1 MNIVLFDG
9 VCNLCN
15 STILFL
21 IKHDTNHNLHFAATQ
36 TESGK
41 KLMQQY
47 NILDEEKSVILIKEG
62 IVFFKS
68 NAVIE
73 IAKQITGWPH
83 IFKYGNLFPAFIRD
97 GFYNLIAKY
106 RYALMGT
113 RDSCS
118 VPSKDHIERFLL

>member
-41 KLMQQY
+41 KLMHQY
-47 NILDEEKSVILIKEG
+47 KILDEEKSVFFIKEG
-62 IVFFKS
+62 IVFSKS

-97 GFYNLIAKY
+97 GFYNLIAKN

-118 VPSKDHIERFLL
+118 IPSKDHIERFLL

>member
-21 IKHDTNHNLHFAATQ
+21 IKHDTNRNLHFAATQ

-41 KLMQQY
+41 NLMRQY
-47 NILDEEKSVILIKEG
+47 NILDEEKSVFFIKDG
-62 IVFFKS
+62 IVFSKS

-83 IFKYGNLFPAFIRD
+83 VFKFGLLFPAFIRD
-97 GFYNLIAKY
+97 GVYNLIAKN

-118 VPSKDHIERFLL
+118 VPSKDHIERFLH

>member
-41 KLMQQY
+41 KLMRHN
-47 NILDEEKSVILIKEG
+47 NILDEEKSVFFIKEG
-62 IVFFKS
+62 IVFSKS

-73 IAKQITGWPH
+73 IAKEITGWPH

-97 GFYNLIAKY
+97 GVYNIIAKN

-113 RDSCS
+113 RDSCT
-118 VPSKDHIERFLL
+118 VPSKDHIERFLH

>member
-1 MNIVLFDG
+1 MR
-9 VCNLCN
+9 
-15 STILFL
+15 
-21 IKHDTNHNLHFAATQ
+21 
-36 TESGK
+36 
-41 KLMQQY
+41 QY
-47 NILDEEKSVILIKEG
+47 NILDEEKSVFFIKDG
-62 IVFFKS
+62 IVFSKS

-83 IFKYGNLFPAFIRD
+83 VFKFGLLFPAFIRD
-97 GFYNLIAKY
+97 GVYNLIAKN

>member
-41 KLMQQY
+41 NLMRQY
-47 NILDEEKSVILIKEG
+47 NILDEEKSVFFIKDG
-62 IVFFKS
+62 IVFSKS

-73 IAKQITGWPH
+73 IAKQKTGWPH
-83 IFKYGNLFPAFIRD
+83 VFKFGLLFPAFIRD
-97 GFYNLIAKY
+97 GVYNLIAKN

>member
-41 KLMQQY
+41 NLMRQY
-47 NILDEEKSVILIKEG
+47 NILDEEKSVFFIKDG
-62 IVFFKS
+62 IVFSKS

-83 IFKYGNLFPAFIRD
+83 VFKFGLLFPAFIRD
-97 GFYNLIAKY
+97 GVYNLIAKN

>member
-21 IKHDTNHNLHFAATQ
+21 IKHDANHNLHFAATQ

-41 KLMQQY
+41 ELMRQY
-47 NILDEEKSVILIKEG
+47 NILDEEKSVFFIKEG
-62 IVFFKS
+62 IVFSKS

-83 IFKYGNLFPAFIRD
+83 IFKYGKLFPAFIRD
-97 GFYNLIAKY
+97 GVYNLIAKN

-118 VPSKDHIERFLL
+118 IPSKDDMERFLL

>member
-21 IKHDTNHNLHFAATQ
+21 IKHDANHNLHFAATQ

-41 KLMQQY
+41 ELMRQY
-47 NILDEEKSVILIKEG
+47 NILDEEKSVFFIKEG
-62 IVFFKS
+62 IVFSKS

-97 GFYNLIAKY
+97 GVYKLIAKN

-113 RDSCS
+113 RNSCS
-118 VPSKDHIERFLL
+118 IPSKDNMERFLL

>member
-21 IKHDTNHNLHFAATQ
+21 IKHDANHNLHFAATQ

-41 KLMQQY
+41 KLMRQY
-47 NILDEEKSVILIKEG
+47 NILDEEKSVFFIKEG
-62 IVFFKS
+62 IVFSKS

-73 IAKQITGWPH
+73 IAK
-83 IFKYGNLFPAFIRD
+83 AA
-97 GFYNLIAKY
+97 GFSISAGDLLRNQAKGIMELSDEELENVAGGADC
-106 RYALMGT
+106 RGRRTFLPDRT
-113 RDSCS
+113 RNEC
-118 VPSKDHIERFLL
+118 R

>member
-41 KLMQQY
+41 NLMRQY
-47 NILDEEKSVILIKEG
+47 NILDEEKSVFFIKDG
-62 IVFFKS
+62 IVFSKS

-73 IAKQITGWPH
+73 IAKQITRWPH
-83 IFKYGNLFPAFIRD
+83 IFKYGILFPAFIRD
-97 GFYNLIAKY
+97 GVYNLIAKN

>member
-41 KLMQQY
+41 KLMRQY
-47 NILDEEKSVILIKEG
+47 NILDEEKSVFFIKGG
-62 IVFFKS
+62 IVFSKS

-97 GFYNLIAKY
+97 GVYNLIAKN
-106 RYALMGT
+106 RYTLMGT

-118 VPSKDHIERFLL
+118 IPSKDHIERFLH

>member
-21 IKHDTNHNLHFAATQ
+21 IKHDANHNLHFAATQ

-41 KLMQQY
+41 ELMRQY
-47 NILDEEKSVILIKEG
+47 NILDEEKSVFFIKEG
-62 IVFFKS
+62 IVFSKS

-97 GFYNLIAKY
+97 GVYNLIAKN

-118 VPSKDHIERFLL
+118 IPSKDDMERFLL

>member
-21 IKHDTNHNLHFAATQ
+21 IKHDANHNLHFAATQ

-41 KLMQQY
+41 NLMRQY
-47 NILDEEKSVILIKEG
+47 NILDEEKSVFFIKDG
-62 IVFFKS
+62 IVFSKS

-83 IFKYGNLFPAFIRD
+83 VFKFGLLFPAFIRD
-97 GFYNLIAKY
+97 GVYNLIAKN

>member
-41 KLMQQY
+41 NLMRQY
-47 NILDEEKSVILIKEG
+47 NILDEEKSVFFIKDG
-62 IVFFKS
+62 IVFSKS

-73 IAKQITGWPH
+73 IAKQITRWPH
-83 IFKYGNLFPAFIRD
+83 IFKYGILFPAFIRD
-97 GFYNLIAKY
+97 GVYNLIAKN

-118 VPSKDHIERFLL
+118 VPSKDHIERFLH

>member
-41 KLMQQY
+41 KLMRHY
-47 NILDEEKSVILIKEG
+47 NILDEEKSVFFIKEG
-62 IVFFKS
+62 IVFSKS

-97 GFYNLIAKY
+97 GFYNLIAKN

-113 RDSCS
+113 RNSCS
-118 VPSKDHIERFLL
+118 IPSKDNMERFLL

>member
-21 IKHDTNHNLHFAATQ
+21 IKHDPNHNLHFAATQ

-41 KLMQQY
+41 KLMHQY
-47 NILDEEKSVILIKEG
+47 KILDEDKSVFFIKNG
-62 IVFFKS
+62 IVFYKS

-83 IFKYGNLFPAFIRD
+83 IFKYGILFPTFIRD
-97 GFYNLIAKY
+97 GLYNLIAKY
-106 RYALMGT
+106 RYALMGR

-118 VPSKDHIERFLL
+118 IPSKENLERFLL

>member
-21 IKHDTNHNLHFAATQ
+21 IKHDANHNLHFAATQ

-41 KLMQQY
+41 KLMRQY
-47 NILDEEKSVILIKEG
+47 NILDEEKSVFFIKEG
-62 IVFFKS
+62 IVFSKS

-97 GFYNLIAKY
+97 GVYNLIAKN

-113 RDSCS
+113 RNSCS
-118 VPSKDHIERFLL
+118 IPSKDNMERFLL

>member
-21 IKHDTNHNLHFAATQ
+21 IKHDANHNLHFAATQ

-41 KLMQQY
+41 KLMRHY
-47 NILDEEKSVILIKEG
+47 NILDEEKSVFFIKEG
-62 IVFFKS
+62 IVFSKS

-83 IFKYGNLFPAFIRD
+83 IFKYGKLFPAFIRD
-97 GFYNLIAKY
+97 GVYNLIAKN

-118 VPSKDHIERFLL
+118 IPSKDDMERFLL

>member
-41 KLMQQY
+41 KLMRHY
-47 NILDEEKSVILIKEG
+47 NILDEEKSVFFIKEG
-62 IVFFKS
+62 IVFSKS

-83 IFKYGNLFPAFIRD
+83 IFKYACLFPKFLRD
-97 GFYNLIAKY
+97 SVYDLIAKN
-106 RYALMGT
+106 RYSLFGKKET
-113 RDSCS
+113 CT
-118 VPSKDHIERFLL
+118 VPTEENRNRFLS

>member
-21 IKHDTNHNLHFAATQ
+21 IKHDANHNLHFAATQ

-41 KLMQQY
+41 KLMRQY
-47 NILDEEKSVILIKEG
+47 NILDEEKSVFFIKEG
-62 IVFFKS
+62 IVFSKS

-97 GFYNLIAKY
+97 GFYNLIAKN

-118 VPSKDHIERFLL
+118 IPSKDDMERFLL

>member
-15 STILFL
+15 KTILFL
-21 IKHDTNHNLHFAATQ
+21 IKHDRNHNLHFAATQ

-41 KLMQQY
+41 KLMRQY
-47 NILDEEKSVILIKEG
+47 NILDEEKSVFFIKEG
-62 IVFFKS
+62 IVFSKS

-83 IFKYGNLFPAFIRD
+83 IFKYVNLFPAFIRD
-97 GFYNLIAKY
+97 TVYNLIAKN
-106 RYALMGT
+106 RYAFMGT

>member
-21 IKHDTNHNLHFAATQ
+21 IKHDTNHNLHFSATQ

-41 KLMQQY
+41 KLMRHY
-47 NILDEEKSVILIKEG
+47 NILDEEKSVFFIKEG
-62 IVFFKS
+62 IVFSKS

-97 GFYNLIAKY
+97 GFYNLIAKN

-118 VPSKDHIERFLL
+118 VPSKDHIERFLH

>member
-41 KLMQQY
+41 YLMRQY
-47 NILDEEKSVILIKEG
+47 NILDEEKSVFFIKDG
-62 IVFFKS
+62 IVFSKS

-73 IAKQITGWPH
+73 IAKQITEWPH
-83 IFKYGNLFPAFIRD
+83 IFKYGILFPAFIRD
-97 GFYNLIAKY
+97 GVYNLIAKN

>member
-41 KLMQQY
+41 NLMRQY
-47 NILDEEKSVILIKEG
+47 NILDEEKSVFFIKDG
-62 IVFFKS
+62 IVFSKS

-73 IAKQITGWPH
+73 IAKQITRWPH
-83 IFKYGNLFPAFIRD
+83 IFKYGILFPAFIRD
-97 GFYNLIAKY
+97 GIYNLIAKN

>member
-41 KLMQQY
+41 KLMRQY
-47 NILDEEKSVILIKEG
+47 NILDEEKSVFFIKGG
-62 IVFFKS
+62 IVFSKS

-83 IFKYGNLFPAFIRD
+83 IFKYGILFPTFIRN
-97 GFYNLIAKY
+97 GVYNLIAKN

-118 VPSKDHIERFLL
+118 IPSKDDMERFLL

>member
-41 KLMQQY
+41 NLMRQY
-47 NILDEEKSVILIKEG
+47 NILDEEKSVFFIKEG
-62 IVFFKS
+62 IVFSKS

-97 GFYNLIAKY
+97 GVYNLIAKN

-118 VPSKDHIERFLL
+118 IPSKVNMERFLL

>member
-41 KLMQQY
+41 NLMRQY
-47 NILDEEKSVILIKEG
+47 NILDEEKSVFFIKDG
-62 IVFFKS
+62 IVFSKS

-83 IFKYGNLFPAFIRD
+83 VFKFGLLFPAFIRD
-97 GFYNLIAKY
+97 GIYNLIAKN

>member
-41 KLMQQY
+41 KLMRHY
-47 NILDEEKSVILIKEG
+47 NILDEDKSVFFIKEG
-62 IVFFKS
+62 IVFSKS
-68 NAVIE
+68 NAVTE

-97 GFYNLIAKY
+97 AVYNLIAKN

-118 VPSKDHIERFLL
+118 IPSKDHIERFLL

>member
-21 IKHDTNHNLHFAATQ
+21 IKHDANHNLHFAATQ

-41 KLMQQY
+41 KLMRQY
-47 NILDEEKSVILIKEG
+47 NILDEEKSVFFIKEG
-62 IVFFKS
+62 IVFSKS

-97 GFYNLIAKY
+97 GFYNLIAKN

-113 RDSCS
+113 RNSCS
-118 VPSKDHIERFLL
+118 IPSKDNMERFLL

>member
-9 VCNLCN
+9 VCNLFN

-41 KLMQQY
+41 KLMRHY
-47 NILDEEKSVILIKEG
+47 NILDEEKSVFFIKEG
-62 IVFFKS
+62 IVFSKS

-97 GFYNLIAKY
+97 GFYNLIAKN

-118 VPSKDHIERFLL
+118 VPSKDHIERFLH

>member
-21 IKHDTNHNLHFAATQ
+21 IKHDTNHNFHFAATQ

-41 KLMQQY
+41 NLMRQY
-47 NILDEEKSVILIKEG
+47 NILDEEKSVFFIKDG
-62 IVFFKS
+62 IVFSKS

-73 IAKQITGWPH
+73 IAKQITGWPQ

-97 GFYNLIAKY
+97 GVYNLIAKN

>member
-36 TESGK
+36 NDSGK
-41 KLMQQY
+41 KLMRQY
-47 NILDEEKSVILIKEG
+47 KILDEEKSVFFIKEG
-62 IVFFKS
+62 IVFSKS

-97 GFYNLIAKY
+97 GFYNLIAKN

-118 VPSKDHIERFLL
+118 VPSKDHIERFLH

>member
-21 IKHDTNHNLHFAATQ
+21 IKHDANHNLHFAATQ

-41 KLMQQY
+41 KLMRQY
-47 NILDEEKSVILIKEG
+47 NILDEEKSVFFIKDG
-62 IVFFKS
+62 IVFSKS

-83 IFKYGNLFPAFIRD
+83 VFKFGLLFPAFIRD
-97 GFYNLIAKY
+97 GVYNLIAKN

>member
-41 KLMQQY
+41 KLMRHY
-47 NILDEEKSVILIKEG
+47 NILDEDKSVFFIKEG
-62 IVFFKS
+62 IVFSKS

-97 GFYNLIAKY
+97 GVYNLIAKN
-106 RYALMGT
+106 RYTLMGT

-118 VPSKDHIERFLL
+118 TTSKNHIERFLL

>member
-47 NILDEEKSVILIKEG
+47 NILDEEKSVIFIKEG

-118 VPSKDHIERFLL
+118 VPSKDHIERFLH

>member
-41 KLMQQY
+41 NLMHQY
-47 NILDEEKSVILIKEG
+47 NILNEEKSVFFIKDG
-62 IVFFKS
+62 IVFSKS

-73 IAKQITGWPH
+73 IAKQITRWPH
-83 IFKYGNLFPAFIRD
+83 IFKYGILFPAFIRD
-97 GFYNLIAKY
+97 GVYNLIAKN